1 MPPKH
6 QKPTGPSPDNWR
18 AILTKTLERALSSA
32 AKTEECVDALACA
45 CRELISSKG
54 PHSADLKGSQKR
66 PQCRDA
72 PSEQQRILQAEARV
86 GVNSVQIVLQPDGSA
101 IVHID
106 GRLGVPLSPRLGQ
119 LMAILIPD
127 SAVSP
132 DHLIGWKS
140 VTDITFALAKR
151 AGRKFNKHNISAL
164 ICRLR
169 EQLGRH
175 DNNRFL
181 VQHHPEL
188 GYRFALKRGQSS
200 VTEGN
205 HR

>member
-18 AILTKTLERALSSA
+18 AILTKILQRAVSSA
-32 AKTEECVDALACA
+32 AKTEECVDNLACA
-45 CRELISSKG
+45 CLELISSKG
-54 PHSADLKGSQKR
+54 PHSADFKGSHQR
-66 PQCRDA
+66 PRGRDA
-72 PSEQQRILQAEARV
+72 PTEQQRILQAEARA

-106 GRLGVPLSPRLGQ
+106 GRSGVPLSPRLGQ

-127 SAVSP
+127 SGVSP

-151 AGRKFNKHNISAL
+151 TGGKFNKHNISAL

-169 EQLGRH
+169 EQLARH

-181 VQHHPEL
+181 VQHHPQL
-188 GYRFALKRGQSS
+188 GYRFALKRGHSS